1 LREDFVFSAMKVELP
16 DRSIDEE
23 EEKRAK
29 GLGNL
34 KFKNELAWA
43 VTSGVSR
50 QYIAALERMAAVY
63 SHIFGT
69 SMQRL
74 DY

>member
-1 LREDFVFSAMKVELP
+1 MKVELP

-43 VTSGVSR
+43 VTSG
-50 QYIAALERMAAVY
+50 
-63 SHIFGT
+63 
-69 SMQRL
+69 
-74 DY
+74 